1 MSIFEF
7 WFLLNIGSWSFL
19 ILKIFLIPIIFLLI
33 TWLCIVVFF
42 KFDKRILKYPI
53 NIRYHLAV
61 SKSLAF
67 IGLFISIN
75 WGITL
80 YYNYS
85 NLNWISTQLIV
96 SNSYAQLFPNIFI
109 TILLIVVYQ
118 SNERQL
124 NAFVK

>member
-61 SKSLAF
+61 SKTLAF